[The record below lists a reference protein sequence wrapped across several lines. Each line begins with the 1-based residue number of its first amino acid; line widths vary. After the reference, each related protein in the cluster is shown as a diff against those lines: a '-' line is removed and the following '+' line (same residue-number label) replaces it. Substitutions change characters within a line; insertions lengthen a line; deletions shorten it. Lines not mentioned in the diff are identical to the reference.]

1 MTDGADRMVL
11 LRRALDQTSVVIA
24 GIDAEQSDLPTPC
37 RSWNV
42 AALVDH
48 VIHDLGQFAIAANGG
63 KPDWAA
69 PATRIGAADWSR
81 AFDEGADRLLAA
93 WSPAFDPQAVDD
105 VPRGD
110 LPPASVL
117 NQQLAEF
124 SVHAWD
130 LIRATGQ
137 SFDLDPEVAATALAW
152 AGQALK
158 PEFRGIG
165 DDESKG
171 FGPEAPVDPGAAA
184 PDRLAAFFGRQVG

>member
-1 MTDGADRMVL
+1 MSDGVDRVEL
-11 LRRALDQTSVVIA
+11 LRRALAQTSVVIA

-48 VIHDLGQFAIAANGG
+48 VIHDLGQFTIAADGG

-69 PATRIGAADWSR
+69 PAKRVGAADWSR

-93 WSPAFDPQAVDD
+93 WSAAVDD
-105 VPRGD
+105 AR
-110 LPPASVL
+110 PPSVL

-124 SVHAWD
+124 SVHTWD

-137 SFDLDPEVAATALAW
+137 SFDLDPEVATTALAW

-158 PEFRGIG
+158 PEFRGVG

-171 FGPEAPVDPGAAA
+171 FGPEAPVDPDAAA
-184 PDRLAAFFGRQVG
+184 PDRLAAFFGRQVS